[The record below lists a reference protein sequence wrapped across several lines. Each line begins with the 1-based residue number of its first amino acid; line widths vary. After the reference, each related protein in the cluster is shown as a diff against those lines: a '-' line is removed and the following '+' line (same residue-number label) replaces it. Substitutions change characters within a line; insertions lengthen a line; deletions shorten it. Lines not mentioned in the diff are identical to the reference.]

1 MRSCKDRVDSCS
13 FFYFGSCHMTGHD
26 FIKCDHE
33 TVEVVNPDM
42 PIPLEVLNAI
52 GEEVQVFCA
61 DMRDMNLSGIWVMLD
76 RIIMLEAAVRKEY
89 HGVITD
95 DRAMC
100 IRLKLVKLAAI
111 AVFILSDLEAVVST
125 VRHDRT

>member
-33 TVEVVNPDM
+33 TVEVVNPDA
-42 PIPLEVLNAI
+42 PIPLEVINAI
-52 GEEVQVFCA
+52 AEEIQEFSATWREV
-61 DMRDMNLSGIWVMLD
+61 DLSGIWTLLD
-76 RIIMLEAAVRKEY
+76 EIRALELATRNEY
-89 HGVITD
+89 DRVISD
-95 DRAMC
+95 DRAMR
-100 IRLKLVKLAAI
+100 IRVKLVRMAAI
-111 AVFILSDLEAVVST
+111 SVFILSELEATVST